1 MTQPKC
7 SSCGK
12 DALTYLIELDGVKIY
27 LCFEHFP
34 ANDLW
39 PSGVQRRPPI
49 RRKPYEQCP

>member
-12 DALTYLIELDGVKIY
+12 DALTYLVELDGVKIY

-39 PSGVQRRPPI
+39 PSGVQRRPTN
-49 RRKPYEQCP
+49 RRKPYEPCR